1 MEIKLEKNDTIISK
15 TDIDGKIT
23 YVNDKFIEISE
34 YLESEL
40 IGQPHNILRH
50 HAMPRVI
57 FELLWKKVQAEEPIF
72 AYVVNKTAKGNY
84 YWVLAHVT
92 PVVEDGI
99 ITGYQSL
106 RRNPNPIALD
116 IIKPVYQQMLE
127 VEKSG
132 NTEGSMAILE
142 EILLENKTDYNGFI
156 MSLQTK
162 RA

>member
-1 MEIKLEKNDTIISK
+1 MEIELAKNDTIVSK

-23 YVNDKFIEISE
+23 YVNEKFISISE
-34 YLESEL
+34 YSEEEL

-50 HAMPRVI
+50 HAMPKVI
-57 FELLWKKVQAEEPIF
+57 FELLWKTIQAKEPIF

-84 YWVLAHVT
+84 YWVLANVT
-92 PVVEDGI
+92 PILEDDSI
-99 ITGYQSL
+99 VGYQSM
-106 RRNPNPIALD
+106 RRMPNTIALD
-116 IIKPVYQQMLE
+116 IIKPIYQQMLE

-132 NTEGSMAILE
+132 NTQESMAILE
-142 EILLENKTDYNGFI
+142 EILVENKMEYNDFI